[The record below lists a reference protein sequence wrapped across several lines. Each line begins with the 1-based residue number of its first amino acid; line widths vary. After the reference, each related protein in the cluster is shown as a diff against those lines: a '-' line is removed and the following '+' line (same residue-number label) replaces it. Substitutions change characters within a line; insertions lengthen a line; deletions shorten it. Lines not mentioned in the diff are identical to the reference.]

1 MGQSSDYLSPN
12 FQLGLLNSILFN
24 WIHHIKYYSARIPQ
38 GSLRYPISF
47 LEQLPIL
54 RNEIIEK
61 RIEELVDR
69 LNSNKENR
77 NAEQI
82 QIQNE
87 IDAWVFI
94 LYNLN
99 ESEMELILKEQ
110 QIREKIQTSILEYYQ
125 SKNKKMAT

>member
-1 MGQSSDYLSPN
+1 M
-12 FQLGLLNSILFN
+12 
-24 WIHHIKYYSARIPQ
+24 
-38 GSLRYPISF
+38 
-47 LEQLPIL
+47 PIL

-110 QIREKIQTSILEYYQ
+110 QIQEKDPKLPFWNITNRKIRRWQHRE
-125 SKNKKMAT
+125 